1 MTNEIKTTI
10 SVDELITGYRVNGGF
25 KAIPSFPL
33 NITAKSSE
41 LIALIGANGSGKTT
55 LLRTIAGLHPVKS
68 GNINICGLSP
78 LKANRL
84 EFAKCL
90 SIATTEL
97 LKIAYTSV
105 TEFVLLGRYP
115 YSNFFGKVNA
125 KDLEIVN
132 MAIEETGIS
141 FKKNEQMNHLSD
153 GERQRAVIAR
163 TLAQDTQ
170 VILFD
175 EPTAFLDI
183 RNKFEILNLLKTLTS
198 KFGKTIIFSTH
209 DLTAALHLAD
219 KIWMITS
226 DCLVCKIPEQLIF
239 DGDLAQ
245 EFNSDYLQIDKS
257 SGNFNFIYKFYL
269 HIGLSGGDG
278 ALYNMTANALKRI
291 GFEVTSNKN
300 TTSNVI
306 IELKNN
312 SYIWKL
318 IQENEIFVFNY
329 LEDLILH
336 LKIIKQK
343 T

>member
-125 KDLEIVN
+125 KDLEITIIGKGSRVRIVYFSERTVN
-132 MAIEETGIS
+132 SLKNYLKTRANDKEKALFINYKGPKKALRRLTTRSIENIVKKYTLKAGLPITTTVHTLRHS
-141 FKKNEQMNHLSD
+141 FATDLLTQGVDLRTIQEFLGHKN
-153 GERQRAVIAR
+153 IA
-163 TLAQDTQ
+163 TTQ
-170 VILFD
+170 VYTHVTNKRLR
-175 EPTAFLDI
+175 DI
-183 RNKFEILNLLKTLTS
+183 HRKFHS
-198 KFGKTIIFSTH
+198 
-209 DLTAALHLAD
+209 
-219 KIWMITS
+219 
-226 DCLVCKIPEQLIF
+226 
-239 DGDLAQ
+239 
-245 EFNSDYLQIDKS
+245 EF
-257 SGNFNFIYKFYL
+257 
-269 HIGLSGGDG
+269 
-278 ALYNMTANALKRI
+278 
-291 GFEVTSNKN
+291 
-300 TTSNVI
+300 
-306 IELKNN
+306 
-312 SYIWKL
+312 
-318 IQENEIFVFNY
+318 
-329 LEDLILH
+329 
-336 LKIIKQK
+336 
-343 T
+343 